1 MDDTEKT
8 FPLSVL
14 LRISRPMLRILALL
28 LILVSLWGIIKQ
40 LTMWNRSVKVVVGV
54 AAPLQEER
62 HEGAVRY
69 FLPFTVEETGAEM
82 VFWLDNG
89 NAVLDYLATQP
100 PTSTI
105 ALRYWP
111 DDMSVMAVNLLLLGV
126 EPVQYRIPPSEIL
139 LATSILGFLVALALL
154 LPDFIYGPG
163 RRSI

>member
-8 FPLSVL
+8 FPLSAL

-40 LTMWNRSVKVVVGV
+40 STMWNRSVKVVIGVGG
-54 AAPLQEER
+54 PLQEER

-69 FLPFTVEETGAEM
+69 LLPFTVDETGAEM
-82 VFWLDNG
+82 VFWLDNS
-89 NAVLDYLATQP
+89 NSVLDYLATQP

-111 DDMSVMAVNLLLLGV
+111 DDMSVMAVNPLLPGV
-126 EPVQYRIPPSEIL
+126 EPVQARIPPSEIL
-139 LATSILGFLVALALL
+139 LGTSILGFLVALALL
-154 LPDFIYGPG
+154 LPDLFHGSG
-163 RRSI
+163 RRSV

>member
-1 MDDTEKT
+1 MDDTEIT
-8 FPLSVL
+8 FPLSAL

-40 LTMWNRSVKVVVGV
+40 STMWNRSVKLVVGV
-54 AAPLQEER
+54 AGPLQEER
-62 HEGAVRY
+62 HDGAVRY
-69 FLPFTVEETGAEM
+69 LLSFMVEETGAEM
-82 VFWLDNG
+82 IFWLDNG
-89 NAVLDYLATQP
+89 NSVLAYLATQP

-111 DDMSVMAVNLLLLGV
+111 DDMSVMAVNPLLPGV
-126 EPVQYRIPPSEIL
+126 EPVQARIPPSEIL

-154 LPDFIYGPG
+154 LPDFIYGSG